1 MMAIEVTIARRM
13 QETNRSAAT
22 RLSRMSVRSRL
33 PSTGCPLLSACCC
46 HHPVSPDRPEGP
58 RLAPGVLNL
67 PARPVLDFTMGA
79 EQARPLDD
87 RTTRRTLSQLQ
98 GGTNAKTPSTERR
111 TINQEAGLARRLRLP
126 GSRGGGVR
134 RKP

>member
-1 MMAIEVTIARRM
+1 MIAIEATIVRRID
-13 QETNRSAAT
+13 ETNRSAAT
-22 RLSRMSVRSRL
+22 RLSRMSERSRL
-33 PSTGCPLLSACCC
+33 PSTSCPLLSACRC
-46 HHPVSPDRPEGP
+46 HHPVCPDCPEGP

-67 PARPVLDFTMGA
+67 PTRPVLDFLMGA

-87 RTTRRTLSQLQ
+87 RTTRRTLLQLQ

-111 TINQEAGLARRLRLP
+111 TVNQEAGLARRLRLP

-134 RKP
+134 R